1 MPLRQLV
8 PDPSDESPTEAPKAD
23 IIAVHG
29 LNPQSKG
36 DADHAWDTW
45 RTPEGPAGHLWLR
58 EDLPAEVP
66 GARIFLYKYNATVVY
81 GQDRG
86 NFVEKASEL
95 LEAIVVKRRNASE
108 TRPIIFLCHSMG
120 GLLVEQALINAH
132 NNPHYTSIKDATSG
146 LVFFATPQRGGER
159 RKVAL
164 GTIASNI
171 ATTLD
176 WQKGSS
182 VMEVLKKG
190 SLFSEVLEEH
200 RRHQFPHY
208 DIVSFWGAFDDVVLQ
223 DSSRLFLSGDNENIV
238 KLNADHSKV
247 CKFGLDQESRDN
259 LEIVQHNI
267 HQVYE
272 KALKKLHILIARVMR
287 NLLIPGCLEG
297 NKQRRNETIRMPQYH
312 IPFPRNRNFIGRDQ
326 YLVCMKKKLFGYEE
340 DDGEEIYGTPE
351 CAKIAIDGL
360 GGVGKTQ
367 LALQFTYWVK
377 DNHSGYSIFWVPVM
391 SSESFQQAYSEIG
404 KKLGIL
410 KKGPDKED
418 PRAPVRDFL
427 NSAEAG
433 NWLLVLDNADD
444 ENTVG
449 GIRDYLPHSDLGL
462 TVCTT
467 HNRSAGTALAGTN
480 LITLPH
486 MSRND
491 AGNFLRT
498 SLLNQELLDD
508 TRSTMELLQ
517 KLEYLPLAISQ
528 AAAYLNKTRKTI
540 QRYLRLLQRQQA
552 ALMQRNLP
560 DHTRYPQTPNA
571 LTLTWAVSFNQICDI
586 DPPAAKLLEFISCIE
601 PKAIPRTLLPTLLDS
616 EESTENAIG
625 TLDAYAFLTSREEN
639 ETRDDPTQGD
649 EMQVDEMQ
657 TGESLNE
664 EEVQDVEMQDEDMSD
679 DDGTASDDD
688 WMYDMHSLVHAATK
702 QWVKS
707 QGRTGDAMTETLQQV
722 EAAWEA
728 RGGDLWPRYLPH
740 TRHLLSQSEPY
751 KINEKYDLCFRLG
764 KCLSV
769 RHQFHKAIDYF
780 EKVFD
785 RTDVFKRYGNYNP
798 DNSLHFGL
806 GSAYLAIGMPYKAVM
821 LLEPVRD
828 THVLK
833 RDEDDPE
840 RLRCE
845 RVLASAYL
853 DDGRIAKAIRIL
865 EHVVRVHDILIGT
878 NRLSSIDHQVLEGK
892 FLLGRAYLADRRH
905 VAGLNFL
912 RSAVRLYDTI
922 DYEGND
928 DFDEYE
934 TSHLMAQHWLGAAY
948 IANGDSDAAVE
959 VLEHAVSKHEEIHDP
974 EDPYRLMP
982 EKLLGDLYVQREDLK
997 YEGEQLLEH
1006 VSSVSYGLAKQHP
1019 VQTRSEEAYLG
1030 YGRAK

>member
-23 IIAVHG
+23 IVAVHG
-29 LNPQSKG
+29 LNPRSKG
-36 DADHAWDTW
+36 DTDHAWDTW

-66 GARIFLYKYNATVVY
+66 GARILLYEYNATVVY

-95 LEAIVVKRRNASE
+95 LEAILVKRRNASE

-146 LVFFATPQRGGER
+146 LVFFATPQRGGEKK
-159 RKVAL
+159 KVAL

-171 ATTLD
+171 ARTLD

-208 DIVSFWGAFDDVVLQ
+208 DIVSFWGAFDDKKKVVLQ

-272 KALKKLHILIARVMR
+272 KALKKR
-287 NLLIPGCLEG
+287 
-297 NKQRRNETIRMPQYH
+297 NKQRHNETIRMPQYH

-340 DDGEEIYGTPE
+340 DNGEEIYGTPE

-377 DNHSGYSIFWVPVM
+377 DNRSKYSIFWVPVM

-404 KKLGIL
+404 KKVGII

-433 NWLLVLDNADD
+433 NWLLVLDNTDD
-444 ENTVG
+444 ENTVA

-467 HNRSAGTALAGTN
+467 RNRSAGTALAGTN

-540 QRYLRLLQRQQA
+540 QRYLSLLQRQQA

-571 LTLTWAVSFNQICDI
+571 LTLTWVISFNQICDI

-601 PKAIPRTLLPTLLDS
+601 PKAIPRTLLPTLLNS
-616 EESTENAIG
+616 EEITENAIG

-639 ETRDDPTQGD
+639 ETRDDLTQND

-657 TGESLNE
+657 TGKSLNE
-664 EEVQDVEMQDEDMSD
+664 AVQDVEMQDEDMSD
-679 DDGTASDDD
+679 DEDTASDDD
-688 WMYDMHSLVHAATK
+688 LMYDMHSLVHVATK
-702 QWVKS
+702 QWVKN
-707 QGRTGDAMTETLQQV
+707 QGRTDDAMIKTLQQV

-728 RGGDLWPRYLPH
+728 RGSG
-740 TRHLLSQSEPY
+740 PY
-751 KINEKYDLCFRLG
+751 DIDEKYDLCFRLG

-806 GSAYLAIGMPYKAVM
+806 GSAYLAIGMPDTAVM

-853 DDGRIAKAIRIL
+853 DDGQIAKAIRIL
-865 EHVVRVHDILIGT
+865 EHVVRVHGILIGT
-878 NRLSSIDHQVLEGK
+878 NRLSSIDHQILEGK

-974 EDPYRLMP
+974 EDPYRLMS

-997 YEGEQLLEH
+997 HEGEQLLEH

-1019 VQTRSEEAYLG
+1019 VRARSEQAYLG